1 MPANLSAA
9 TALHQR
15 GQMAEAEN
23 AYRSILQAD
32 PNHFQATYL
41 LGVVLLQ
48 QRKFESAERQ
58 IGLAIRLQPNA
69 AAPHYNRG
77 VALTYLDRQ
86 EEALASFN
94 AAIALKPDY
103 DLAIT
108 QRDNILRNGQGRH

>member
-1 MPANLSAA
+1 
-9 TALHQR
+9 
-15 GQMAEAEN
+15 MAEAEN

-32 PNHFQATYL
+32 PNHFQAAYL

-77 VALTYLDRQ
+77 VALTYLDTARGSACQ
-86 EEALASFN
+86 LQRGHCAEARL
-94 AAIALKPDY
+94 
-103 DLAIT
+103 
-108 QRDNILRNGQGRH
+108 